1 MGADEC
7 AVGGAL
13 NGQRAGV
20 TGCVSAAF
28 LPARATGRTSARNA
42 ACQPPT
48 SRRDRGRRAHTA
60 SPHLRVIH
68 LERGE
73 RPGEEIAGQ
82 ARRALSVS

>member
-1 MGADEC
+1 MRE
-7 AVGGAL
+7 
-13 NGQRAGV
+13 RRIPAGE
-20 TGCVSAAF
+20 GHGPDLCQKPGMPSP
-28 LPARATGRTSARNA
+28 PA
-42 ACQPPT
+42 

-82 ARRALSVS
+82 ARRALSVSYDGGMAIAFVMVMCLFS